1 MKWRFFIVLTAL
13 TWLIQG
19 DDLPVAGNQ
28 VPEVISEL
36 ADQSFGG
43 SPHTKI
49 WEVSDEFEGL
59 SKFRIFYSR
68 SSIGVPDHVWAEY
81 YFWFHRDSGE
91 HARLGKGDIA
101 SIDHFLSVLGVDE
114 LKGDSFGDF
123 CALLTRVLSS
133 SRHKVLGVD
142 DLTDE
147 DQQLLEKMGR
157 GKAHP
162 RIDKTPDGGLDA
174 SFIQLS
180 DKGECSSV
188 TIQINSE
195 GRVSS
200 VSLVNL
206 HE

>member
-1 MKWRFFIVLTAL
+1 MVFTAL
-13 TWLIQG
+13 TWLVQG
-19 DDLPVAGNQ
+19 DDLPVGENQ
-28 VPEVISEL
+28 VPEAISEL
-36 ADQSFGG
+36 VDQSFGG

-81 YFWFHRDSGE
+81 YFWLHRDSGE
-91 HARLGKGDIA
+91 NASFGKGDIA

-114 LKGDSFGDF
+114 LKGESFGAF

-133 SRHKVLGVD
+133 SRHKVIGVD

-157 GKAHP
+157 RKSHP
-162 RIDKTPDGGLDA
+162 KIDKTPDGGFDA
-174 SFIQLS
+174 WFIQLS

-195 GRVSS
+195 GRVSN
-200 VSLVNL
+200 VSLVKL